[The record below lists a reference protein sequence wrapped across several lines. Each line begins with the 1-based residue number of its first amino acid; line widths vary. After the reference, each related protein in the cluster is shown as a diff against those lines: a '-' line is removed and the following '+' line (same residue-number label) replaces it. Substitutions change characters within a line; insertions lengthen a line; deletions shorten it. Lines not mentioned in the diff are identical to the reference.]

1 MVSNPPYIETEVV
14 KGLDKT
20 VKDFEPTLALD
31 GGEDGLVFYRKITDI
46 AKTSLNKGGKLFFEI
61 GYNQSESVKDIL
73 SQNGFVDIEL
83 IKDYAGN
90 DRVVVG
96 ALS

>member
-1 MVSNPPYIETEVV
+1 MIVSNPPYIETEVV

-31 GGEDGLVFYRKITDI
+31 GGEDGLMFYRKITSL
-46 AKTSLNKGGKLFFEI
+46 AKTSLNKNGKLFFEI
-61 GYNQSESVKDIL
+61 GYNQGESVKEIL
-73 SQNGFVDIEL
+73 SKNGFLNIQV
-83 IKDYAGN
+83 IKDYAEN

-96 ALS
+96 TL